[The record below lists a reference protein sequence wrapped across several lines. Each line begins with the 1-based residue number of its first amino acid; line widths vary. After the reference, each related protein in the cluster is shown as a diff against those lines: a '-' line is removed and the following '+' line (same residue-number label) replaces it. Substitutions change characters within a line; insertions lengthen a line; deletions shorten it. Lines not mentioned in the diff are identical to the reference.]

1 MGARA
6 SPGEQGD
13 YRSQNPPAARGGRLA
28 ARAGHLRRRWE
39 GAEGFPCACVRPV
52 RGRGRA
58 RAGCPAER
66 EQPLTAER
74 GGAGGRRLQRCEGR
88 PGEGRG
94 VTGPSPHSRFREG
107 QLSAASVPPQGRTRR
122 GAAGRIA
129 AAEPS
134 GVHMRVRLLT
144 EASLTGL
151 EMPVKNKFRSSE
163 M

>member
-1 MGARA
+1 MGAWD

-13 YRSQNPPAARGGRLA
+13 YRSQNPPRQGAVGSR
-28 ARAGHLRRRWE
+28 RAQGILRRRWE

-58 RAGCPAER
+58 RAGCRAER

-88 PGEGRG
+88 G
-94 VTGPSPHSRFREG
+94 VTGPSPHSRFRDG
-107 QLSAASVPPQGRTRR
+107 RLSPASVPPQGRARR
-122 GAAGRIA
+122 GAAVRIA
-129 AAEPS
+129 ATEPS
-134 GVHMRVRLLT
+134 GVYMRVRLLT
-144 EASLTGL
+144 ETSLSGL